1 MRQGQSTTLK
11 AGTASEMRIR
21 IITGIALRIGT
32 VAGFAAAIMLIMSD
46 VKVWD
51 QTFLAYE
58 WELSTETARPGDW
71 VVASLRIPEAKEIG
85 EFSISLDLPQGEGL
99 SFISGSMEVYAGN
112 ISGARIPGYSGES
125 SMGIYEIPAQEGP
138 LHFEVSI
145 QVPADLALLGKSV
158 EIRPRF
164 SVIGENFKSK
174 PAYLTIDAA
183 ELTIQNTPVAA
194 PNGQIGYEIVVSNPQ
209 GGIRFDELGKAFNLD
224 VDISHPDARLIADQV
239 KVITDQVLPDV
250 EEQANHLSIQ
260 GISLGTGGSMSVFV
274 PVELPQ
280 HLSASQVKASA
291 KAVVESVNLASSE
304 VVAGKESDIT
314 YDQVRLEN
322 RTSRAFLSWAVME
335 EVNNKGFFIEHS
347 LDGENFQTMALVPG
361 SEDHQDRL
369 TYQYESE
376 PLHRGRHI
384 FRLRQEDR
392 NGRSMYTNQQEMFV
406 GFERPA
412 TLDLSNFSPAN
423 GGYLSVAVQKQQQVR
438 LEIST
443 ASGNPVKTLFHGTM
457 KPMTPYDI
465 YLNQQEFSPGNYQLV
480 FQGVL
485 EEMTLPIEIAG

>member
-46 VKVWD
+46 VKVWNH
-51 QTFLAYE
+51 TFLAYE

-85 EFSISLDLPQGEGL
+85 EFSISLDLPEGEEF
-99 SFISGSMEVYAGN
+99 SFISGSMEVYAGD

-145 QVPADLALLGKSV
+145 QVPSDLALLGKSI

-164 SVIGENFKSK
+164 SVIGENFNSKS
-174 PAYLTIDAA
+174 AFLTIDAE
-183 ELTIQNTPVAA
+183 ELVIENTPVAA
-194 PNGQIGYEIVVSNPQ
+194 PNGQIGYEITVSNPQ
-209 GGIRFDELGKAFNLD
+209 GGIRFDELGKAFSLD
-224 VDISHPDARLIADQV
+224 VGVSHPDARLITDQV
-239 KVITDQVLPDV
+239 KVITNQVLADMK
-250 EEQANHLSIQ
+250 EEANHLSIQ
-260 GISLGTGGSMSVFV
+260 GIALATGGSMSVFV
-274 PVELPQ
+274 PVEIP
-280 HLSASQVKASA
+280 HHISASQVKASA
-291 KAVVESVNLASSE
+291 KAIIESVDLGSASLVS
-304 VVAGKESDIT
+304 GKESEIT
-314 YDQVRLEN
+314 YDQIRLEN
-322 RTSRAFLSWAVME
+322 RESRAFLSWSVTE
-335 EVNNKGFFIEHS
+335 EINNKGFFVEHS
-347 LDGENFQTMALVPG
+347 LDGEAFQTLALVPG

-384 FRLRQEDR
+384 FRLRQEGR
-392 NGRSMYTNQQEMFV
+392 NGESMYTNQQEMFV

-438 LEIST
+438 VEIST

-457 KPMTPYDI
+457 KPMTPYEI